1 MNYDVMIIGAGPI
14 GLVCGI
20 EAKKAGLRYL
30 IIDKGCLVN
39 SIYNYPF
46 NMTFF
51 STSEKLEIGDV
62 PFISHGSKPNRFEAL
77 EYYRRVTSSWQ
88 LDVHLYENVN
98 KVNPKPDNA
107 GFLIDTSKSKYEA
120 RAIILA
126 TGFYD
131 YPYMLNIPGE
141 ELAKVKHYYDE
152 PHPYFKQ
159 MIVVIG
165 AANSAVDVALET
177 WRKGADVT
185 MVVREPAL
193 LDSVKYWVKPDIENR
208 IEEGSIKAYFNSQ
221 LTEIRGNEVDVITP
235 SGKITLENDFVL
247 AMTGYKPDF
256 ELMKSMGVEFGEDD
270 FQTPVYNPE
279 THESSAE
286 GVYLAGVICGGLK
299 TNKYV
304 IENSRHHAGIIIN
317 ALKSA
322 K

>member
-1 MNYDVMIIGAGPI
+1 M
-14 GLVCGI
+14 
-20 EAKKAGLRYL
+20 
-30 IIDKGCLVN
+30 
-39 SIYNYPF
+39 
-46 NMTFF
+46 
-51 STSEKLEIGDV
+51 
-62 PFISHGSKPNRFEAL
+62 
-77 EYYRRVTSSWQ
+77 
-88 LDVHLYENVN
+88 
-98 KVNPKPDNA
+98 
-107 GFLIDTSKSKYEA
+107 
-120 RAIILA
+120 
-126 TGFYD
+126 
-131 YPYMLNIPGE
+131 
-141 ELAKVKHYYDE
+141 
-152 PHPYFKQ
+152 
-159 MIVVIG
+159 IG

-177 WRKGADVT
+177 WRKGADVI

-221 LTEIRGNEVDVITP
+221 LTEIRENEVDVITP

-256 ELMKSMGVEFGEDD
+256 DLMESVGVEFGEDEY
-270 FQTPVYNPE
+270 QTPVYNPD

-286 GVYLAGVICGGLK
+286 GVYLAGVVCGGLK